1 MAMLNN
7 QMVSNKWYLQF
18 FSNPPGSP
26 VAPGLRLVKGTLD
39 RPEARPVALISRWC
53 CHGIHPVVQLSL
65 KMSEKWVDLGN
76 GDYDWST
83 HNGDYDWLWLMAD
96 NLPGFLGNGGLPV
109 CSGSRG
115 CQRSS
120 VRQSL
125 DGCRLGIWGRNG
137 TMASWLPFAH
147 GSTELSPI
155 YTLSQSNKEVGLQ
168 SPFTSISY
176 SYI

>member
-1 MAMLNN
+1 MLNN

-96 NLPGFLGNGGLPV
+96 NLPGFLGMERAARLFWISRLPKILSSPKSWWVPPGHLGAQWNNGQLT
-109 CSGSRG
+109 SF
-115 CQRSS
+115 RSWFY
-120 VRQSL
+120 RIITYL
-125 DGCRLGIWGRNG
+125 YFI
-137 TMASWLPFAH
+137 
-147 GSTELSPI
+147 PI
-155 YTLSQSNKEVGLQ
+155 Q
-168 SPFTSISY
+168 
-176 SYI
+176 